1 MADAELR
8 NADAS
13 GESQA
18 TETKS
23 PLRVLFCHGLES
35 GPTGKKVRHLEVHFA
50 EVRCADMGMSLYSLG
65 KENSLTRSFFPT
77 FWQTSPWQW
86 GAAAAE
92 DSLTRCLEIQRAAI
106 ADFNPDVVVGSSWGG
121 GIALLALAEGLW
133 SGPTV
138 AIAPALHRVLRDAG
152 ELKYKWAEVEQRLA
166 ASAHCLTLVHGVAD
180 NTIPIADS
188 ETLAA
193 AIHCELVRVDGG
205 DHWLND
211 ALLNGRLRELVVQ
224 RHEAYEASTM

>member
-1 MADAELR
+1 MVQLDWFVFTSLAQSAHVVLVIEYLATSTSSLLFFVVCFLLVCSLLR
-8 NADAS
+8 GHVDS
-13 GESQA
+13 
-18 TETKS
+18 
-23 PLRVLFCHGLES
+23 
-35 GPTGKKVRHLEVHFA
+35 
-50 EVRCADMGMSLYSLG
+50 D
-65 KENSLTRSFFPT
+65 KENSLTRSFFRT

-138 AIAPALHRVLRDAG
+138 AIAPALHRVLRDSG

-166 ASAHCLTLVHGVAD
+166 ASAHCLTLVHGAAD
-180 NTIPIADS
+180 DTIPIADS

-205 DHWLND
+205 DHGLND

-224 RHEAYEASTM
+224 RHEAYQASTM